1 MGSIIDP
8 GPIDR
13 SVLYDQ
19 ENHIS
24 SAIWE
29 GQERSVLRCHE
40 HTSMLEQWKLT
51 PKQIELVEKAGFG
64 YFRMIP
70 TISLDNALISALVE
84 RWRKETNTFHLP
96 VGEMTITLED
106 VALILGLPIDGKPVM
121 GVTRP
126 PGNVCENLLGKVP
139 EDLTGGML
147 KLTWLKESFSKCPE
161 DAPVEEIERHTRA
174 YLLYLVGCT
183 IFSTTTG
190 NKVSAMYL
198 PLFKNFDEAGKF
210 AWGAAALAFLYR
222 ALGNASLK
230 SQSTISGSL
239 TLLQCWSYYR
249 LNVGNPKFN
258 QEPNDGFFPFALRW
272 KGRATGP
279 RSNSNIVT
287 YRKALDSLQPSDV
300 KWLPYRDLDYSPE
313 MEDFKESL
321 ILRASETVL
330 ICFDKAERHLP
341 DRCLRQFGMLQPIPK
356 DVQRWERKIR
366 FSDQGLDV
374 TKETILQLKGK
385 NQAELKEWMD
395 RRLHIIKDEES
406 VDESMYME
414 WYERI
419 TRKFVGRPESL
430 ESEFQR
436 IVTAMREIADIADSL
451 LKDEMGFQ
459 DRQSLDEIKNT
470 ALSSL
475 MDVVEDSKRSRRKIA
490 TKRKREDDPSPTIS
504 KEAALDVW
512 MH

>member
-1 MGSIIDP
+1 MGSTVDP
-8 GPIDR
+8 GPIDK

-84 RWRKETNTFHLP
+84 RWRRETNSFHLA

-106 VALILGLPIDGKPVM
+106 VALILGLPIDGKPVL

-126 PGNVCENLLGKVP
+126 PGNMCENLLGEVP
-139 EDLTGGML
+139 GDLTGGML
-147 KLTWLKESFSKCPE
+147 KLTWLKERFSTCPE
-161 DAPVEEIERHTRA
+161 DAPINEIERHTRA

-190 NKVSAMYL
+190 NKVSVMYL

-222 ALGNASLK
+222 SLGNASLK

-258 QEPNDGFFPFALRW
+258 KEPNDDFFPFALRW

-279 RSNSNIVT
+279 RSNSNIGT

-300 KWLPYRDLDYSPE
+300 NWLPYKDLSFSPNLD
-313 MEDFKESL
+313 DFSESL
-321 ILRASETVL
+321 ILQTSKTVL

-356 DVQRWERKIR
+356 DVQQWERKIKW
-366 FSDQGLDV
+366 SNNGVDV
-374 TKETILQLKGK
+374 TKQTNLQLKGK
-385 NQAELKEWMD
+385 NQAELKEWID
-395 RRLHIIKDEES
+395 RRLHIITDEEN

-419 TRKFVGRPESL
+419 TRRFVGRPESL

-451 LKDEMGFQ
+451 SNGVMGFQ
-459 DRQSLDEIKNT
+459 DKQSLDEIKNT
-470 ALSSL
+470 ALNSL

-490 TKRKREDDPSPTIS
+490 TKRKRDDDPSPNIS
-504 KEAALDVW
+504 KEVMLDVW